1 MLAFGNVADVLGL
14 PVKEIA
20 ARSPFGLISSIENG
34 LPMAALER
42 IAQLLAPSDA
52 QFKYR
57 LVPKATY
64 ERRKRGALRLS
75 SEEGTRVARVARVW
89 NLALD
94 VWQSEDEARDFLFRP
109 HAMLEDRRPIDVV
122 IQNEIG
128 AELVLDI
135 LAGLKY
141 GSAA

>member
-1 MLAFGNVADVLGL
+1 MLAIANVADVLGL
-14 PVKEIA
+14 PGREGVK
-20 ARSPFGLISSIENG
+20 SPFGLITRIEDG
-34 LPMAALER
+34 LPVEALER
-42 IAQLLAPSDA
+42 IARLLAPADS

-57 LVPKATY
+57 LVPRATY

-75 SEEGTRVARVARVW
+75 SEEGMRVARLARVW
-89 NLALD
+89 NLAVE
-94 VWQSEDEARDFLFRP
+94 VWGSEDEARDFLSRP
-109 HAMLEDRRPIDVV
+109 HAMLEDRRPVDVV

-135 LAGLKY
+135 LQGLKY

>member
-1 MLAFGNVADVLGL
+1 MLAVSTVADVLGL
-14 PVKEIA
+14 PEKEPT
-20 ARSPFGLISSIENG
+20 ARSAFGLMSRIEDG
-34 LPMAALER
+34 LPLSALDR
-42 IAQLLAPSDA
+42 VARLLAPGDA

-64 ERRKRGALRLS
+64 ERRKGSHRLS
-75 SEEGTRVARVARVW
+75 QDEGARLARLARVW
-89 NLALD
+89 GLAVE
-94 VWQSEDEARDFLFRP
+94 VWQDEAGARDFLFRS

-122 IQNEIG
+122 IQSEIG
-128 AELVLDI
+128 GEMVLDI